1 MILRNARTIR
11 YCRTLPHGNLPT
23 WDHKDLYSRQN
34 AIGSDAPDHNEFPPR
49 KLLERLGT
57 DISPAILNGFN
68 HGFPWISIKFHG
80 FPSSFMDFH
89 QVSWFFHQFPHF
101 VSIVWWPPK
110 QKQRI
115 LQPEICS
122 GSKRSCHSPGKLS
135 FSGSDP
141 LYHFLVSGGWWTHGW
156 WAKLGTLGMSRVDE
170 MKLLVLYG
178 EHKTTSKTF
187 ELHSSMRSSWHGK
200 PILCMSSDFPKL
212 ANLFLYFI
220 ENTHTQ
226 LFISCSSAQVTSNP
240 ARTAPG
246 KSGNLTIKQSCG
258 FLLAHNIGY
267 HKIIH
272 IEHILYI

>member
-1 MILRNARTIR
+1 MIIRNARTIR
-11 YCRTLPHGNLPT
+11 YCRTLPHGNLPR
-23 WDHKDLYSRQN
+23 DHKDLYSRQN

-49 KLLERLGT
+49 KLLVSGWEQIFLPLSWMDLT
-57 DISPAILNGFN
+57 MD
-68 HGFPWISIKFHG
+68 FHG

-89 QVSWFFHQFPHF
+89 QVSWISIKFHGF
-101 VSIVWWPPK
+101 SINFLISFLFGDHQSS

-170 MKLLVLYG
+170 MKLLVLFW

-220 ENTHTQ
+220 ENTHT
-226 LFISCSSAQVTSNP
+226 
-240 ARTAPG
+240 
-246 KSGNLTIKQSCG
+246 
-258 FLLAHNIGY
+258 HNC
-267 HKIIH
+267 
-272 IEHILYI
+272 L